1 MRDMETL
8 LSAHGLFEGI
18 FFIASFHHL
27 STREER
33 ISVLSQA
40 KKLLSNTGEIIMINW
55 NLTHPS
61 QSKYQNSK
69 IREYTDGSA
78 DFDIKIGAHG
88 RFYHSFSH
96 EEYVSLA
103 EEA

>member
-1 MRDMETL
+1 MERL
-8 LSAHGLFEGI
+8 LSIHGSFEAI

-27 STREER
+27 STREDR
-33 ISVLSQA
+33 ISVLSQT

-61 QSKYQNSK
+61 QSKYQTSK
-69 IREYTDGSA
+69 IREYADGSA
-78 DFDIKIGAHG
+78 DFDVKIGTHG

-96 EEYVSLA
+96 EEYMSLA
-103 EEA
+103 EEV